1 MKLNELV
8 QKVQQTVDDNKE
20 KWGFLLPKNM
30 PQIYFTHELRRELYA
45 PFAGDLDIKEIQNI
59 TKTYWTSGIP
69 MRLMHEMENAI
80 ALGLVMQCHTNGEY
94 DKALDMLEDMLNG
107 FAENNRRLNKIKI
120 GKAKDRD
127 YRLGTYD
134 KVEFIQ
140 RFGSMY
146 DDEEEANKDANDKSG
161 ICPLLM
167 SVFNTGWHDI
177 MAVENDGKVVV
188 SNHGKDAV
196 GNGKH
201 DAGMFLIG
209 IKVAMERIGFNNRFK
224 SRKEAIRA
232 SSIAMDLMMAASPQ
246 IWQQYKADVH
256 CSVGA
261 FVDAV
266 DGLLS
271 QSDIYSQDIFDF
283 ATVNTQFMKVMRN
296 AQEIIENLDET
307 QMNLARDLYCN
318 TLSNLDEMANIECRI
333 IKEQTMRDP
342 STGKFLKPHIDP
354 KYMVYTVALNTM
366 LWFLGMRFD
375 AAMRLQGTGRTSFD
389 GNWAYCLCSIGM
401 QNAAI
406 FCVKRKFYV
415 TQKPPLNDMFYD
427 SYARAYSKF
436 MPLIREGKWFETIY
450 AQKNTVEENIIRRK
464 VANIMPLFA

>member
-1 MKLNELV
+1 MKLKELV
-8 QKVQQTVDDNKE
+8 QKVQQTVEEYKSMGNNMM
-20 KWGFLLPKNM
+20 PSNM
-30 PQIYFTHELRRELYA
+30 PQMHFTLEQQEKLYA
-45 PFAGDLDIKEIQNI
+45 PFAAEIDIGEIINLNRTFWDAGITLDV
-59 TKTYWTSGIP
+59 Y
-69 MRLMHEMENAI
+69 HEVIRAVAI
-80 ALGLVMQCHTNGEY
+80 GMYMQCKSKDERDGLLNRMEAQGDEI
-94 DKALDMLEDMLNG
+94 KAVNDRW
-107 FAENNRRLNKIKI
+107 NRVPK
-120 GKAKDRD
+120 GKYIDN
-127 YRLGTYD
+127 RLGTFD

-140 RFGSMY
+140 KFGAMY
-146 DDEEEANKDANDKSG
+146 NSTDEANADANDPNG

-167 SVFNTGWHDI
+167 SVINSGWNDI
-177 MAVENDGKVVV
+177 MASEKDGKVVV
-188 SNHGKDAV
+188 SNHGKHAV
-196 GNGKH
+196 GEGKH

-224 SRKEAIRA
+224 SRKETIH
-232 SSIAMDLMMAASPQ
+232 STGIALELMMAASPQ
-246 IWQQYKADVH
+246 IWHQDKADVH
-256 CSVGA
+256 CSVRE

-271 QSDIYSQDIFDF
+271 QSDIYSQQIFDF
-283 ATVNTQFMKVMRN
+283 ETVNMQFMKIMRN

-342 STGKFLKPHIDP
+342 STGKFLKPHIDH
-354 KYMVYTVALNTM
+354 KYMVYTIALNTM
-366 LWFLGMRFD
+366 LWFLVKQFD
-375 AAMRLQGTGRTSFD
+375 VVMRLQGTGRTSFD

-415 TQKPPLNDMFYD
+415 TQKPPLNDGSYD
-427 SYARAYSKF
+427 MYVRGYSTF